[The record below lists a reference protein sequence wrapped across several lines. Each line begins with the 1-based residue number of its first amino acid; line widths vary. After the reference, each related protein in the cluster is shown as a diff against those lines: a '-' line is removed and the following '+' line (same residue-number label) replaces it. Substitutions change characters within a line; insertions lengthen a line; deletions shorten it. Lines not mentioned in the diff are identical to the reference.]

1 MKVYSVKTSRLYFWR
16 QSEKKRRDG
25 DTRWMRF
32 LSNCNSFFFK
42 SFVFIFFYCLPL
54 AVTALPYTTMLTK
67 LSTEGHPPAK
77 KLVSG
82 NQHGRLALL
91 TSRTVGSN
99 HELNAKHDGA
109 AGERNSVAAFATG
122 TVVGLHPSLI
132 LHHQQQQQQH
142 ALPPPP
148 LRSKVKTSNGHL
160 IPYRPQQVAHH
171 SVKSRGP
178 FQLLTELLIKINHH
192 LSSFIIKYPTSQQQK
207 RPFRSQNQ

>member
-1 MKVYSVKTSRLYFWR
+1 
-16 QSEKKRRDG
+16 
-25 DTRWMRF
+25 
-32 LSNCNSFFFK
+32 
-42 SFVFIFFYCLPL
+42 
-54 AVTALPYTTMLTK
+54 MLTK

-160 IPYRPQQVAHH
+160 IPYMQQQVAHH

-178 FQLLTELLIKINHH
+178 FQLLITELVPFSYHYLTTDGWKRNGIENEMPFTKDIDVQNSTRFLIH
-192 LSSFIIKYPTSQQQK
+192 SSNRVSFFFLLFRLEFIILDLS
-207 RPFRSQNQ
+207 RNEERIR